1 MYVTPGS
8 IYTML
13 YEVHRLL
20 KVGGVYM
27 VFSLNTENLLA
38 PLLGCP
44 ALGFQI
50 DCHKICR
57 KDTAEK
63 DRNSLHDGKEKERSR
78 IQSEDGSDIVL
89 GTVAICKKTND
100 TAIDLCQLAEEEK
113 VAMDNYFKVELPFLT
128 EEQEQKIR
136 MNFEGSFLALNLDPK
151 LHGNENDQSRVAIAH
166 DDNWRLSLDR
176 AYLAMFEGDQNLEY
190 SYELFLEDV
199 HSYPLA
205 EKGYMTV
212 EEALSFL
219 QMMQ

>member
-1 MYVTPGS
+1 
-8 IYTML
+8 
-13 YEVHRLL
+13 
-20 KVGGVYM
+20 M

-63 DRNSLHDGKEKERSR
+63 ERNSLHGGKDKERSS
-78 IQSEDGSDIVL
+78 IQSEYGSDIVL
-89 GTVAICKKTND
+89 GTVAICKKIND
-100 TAIDLCQLAEEEK
+100 TAIDLSQLAEEEK

-128 EEQEQKIR
+128 EEQEQKVR
-136 MNFEGSFLALNLDPK
+136 MNFEGSFLALKLDPK
-151 LHGNENDQSRVAIAH
+151 LHGNENDQSKVEIAH
-166 DDNWRLSLDR
+166 DNNWRLSLDR
-176 AYLAMFEGDQNLEY
+176 AYIAMFEGDQNLEY

-199 HSYPLA
+199 DSYPLA
-205 EKGYMTV
+205 EMGYMTV

>member
-1 MYVTPGS
+1 
-8 IYTML
+8 ML
-13 YEVHRLL
+13 NEVHRLL

-63 DRNSLHDGKEKERSR
+63 ERNSPYSGNDKERSK
-78 IQSEDGSDIVL
+78 IQSEDSSDIVL
-89 GTVAICKKTND
+89 GTVVICKKIND
-100 TAIDLCQLAEEEK
+100 TAIDLNELAEEEK

-136 MNFEGSFLALNLDPK
+136 MNFEGSFLALKLGPK
-151 LHGNENDQSRVAIAH
+151 LQGNENDQSRVAIAH
-166 DDNWRLSLDR
+166 DNNWRLSLDR
-176 AYLAMFEGDQNLEY
+176 AYIAMFEGDQNLEY

-199 HSYPLA
+199 DSYPLA
-205 EKGYMTV
+205 EKGYMAV